1 MFWTLPATFDERMRR
16 WRPLLLTGLAGIT
29 FALATWSIFS
39 LEFRFGAAVS
49 LALIVISIGMM
60 SIYWLED
67 FLLYALFL
75 NIPFSGFG
83 KWLFVQPVVAV
94 AKGINFGLAEIVLI
108 VAYTHW
114 FFQIFAAR
122 SRPLPKLGVFDTLF
136 GVLFV
141 AQCLSF
147 LGAPDRALAFFDI
160 VYNVKFYLI
169 FFYIAHKIE
178 RRHLK
183 VIVVL
188 LMLGLLV
195 EGPLAL
201 YERLTGNVGIGRT
214 KGDVAAAEFGN
225 QYEVPGLEQIRAEGT
240 TKDSHTLGEYLAM
253 LLPLPLAYV
262 VMRQLK
268 PRIRLPLAGA
278 LLIGIGGLV
287 VTFSRAGW
295 FSFALASAFLL
306 WLAVFVWRQGQAL
319 FITLSLGFAVSL
331 LYPKIF
337 EYAIVRIFEAPGEIM
352 QSRYD
357 MNWTAL
363 NIMREHFLFGYG
375 PGNYLEALSD
385 PNINVIGPDWL
396 PVHNAFLYIAS
407 ESGIF
412 AALAFFAMIWVAML
426 RCWRQRRHPDLLI
439 RGLATAMCAGFLAYL
454 LDGLT
459 NPTFKEVVPYMLF
472 WIYLGLS
479 AALPRLTAE
488 PPAGQAED
496 SVPAVASVA
505 DGQDRA
511 AGDSVATTDRG
522 LRS

>member
-1 MFWTLPATFDERMRR
+1 MTGVRPFAVDERIRR
-16 WRPLLLTGLAGIT
+16 LRPFLLTTLAGLS
-29 FALATWSIFS
+29 FALATWSIFA
-39 LEFRFGAAVS
+39 LEFRFGVAV
-49 LALIVISIGMM
+49 AVAIIVISLGMM
-60 SIYWLED
+60 SIFWIED
-67 FLLYALFL
+67 FLIYALFL

-94 AKGINFGLAEIVLI
+94 AKGINFGLAEMVLL
-108 VAYTHW
+108 VAYSHW

-122 SRPLPKLGVFDTLF
+122 SRPLPKLGVFDVLF
-136 GVLFV
+136 AVFFV
-141 AQCLSF
+141 AQCLSL
-147 LGAPDRALAFFDI
+147 LGAPDRQLAFFDI
-160 VYNVKFYLI
+160 VYNLKFYLI
-169 FFYIAHKIE
+169 FFFIAHKIE

-183 VIVVL
+183 VVVVL

-201 YERLTGNVGIGRT
+201 YERLSGNVGIGRT
-214 KGDVAAAEFGN
+214 KGDVAAEEFGN

-262 VMRQLK
+262 VMRRLK
-268 PRIRLPLAGA
+268 PRIRLPLV
-278 LLIGIGGLV
+278 GIMLVGVGGLV

-295 FSFALASAFLL
+295 FSFLLAGVFLL
-306 WLAVFVWRQGQAL
+306 WIAVFIWRQGQAL
-319 FITLSLGFAVSL
+319 FITLSLVAAASL
-331 LYPKIF
+331 LYPKIY

-363 NIMREHFLFGYG
+363 NIMRDNFLLGYG
-375 PGNYLEALSD
+375 PGNYLEALRD
-385 PNINVIGPDWL
+385 PAVTVIGPDWL

-412 AALAFFAMIWVAML
+412 AAVAFFSLIWIAMV
-426 RCWRQRRHPDLLI
+426 RCWRQRRHPDLLV
-439 RGLATAMCAGFLAYL
+439 RGLAAAMYAGFLAYL

-459 NPTFKEVVPYMLF
+459 NPTFREVVPYMLF

-479 AALPRLTAE
+479 AALSRLAAAAPTAGKPE
-488 PPAGQAED
+488 
-496 SVPAVASVA
+496 VAA
-505 DGQDRA
+505 
-511 AGDSVATTDRG
+511 
-522 LRS
+522 